1 MINLRDLRI
10 DPASL
15 GRQKLLVEVAPAYAY
30 QDGKRSS
37 TVTGYRYVVCLAE
50 HKLEKLSVR
59 IDGEQLM
66 EQPDGYVEVDFA
78 GLEVTAYEIDGKV
91 QLSAKATGIHTVD

>member
-15 GRQKLLVEVAPAYAY
+15 GQKKLLVEVAPAYAY

-37 TVTGYRYVVCLAE
+37 KVTGYRYVVCLAD

-66 EQPDGYVEVDFA
+66 EQPDGYAEVDFD
-78 GLEVTAYEIDGKV
+78 GLEVTAYEIEGKV
-91 QLSAKATGIHTVD
+91 QLSAKATGIHAVD